1 MTDPSKPFLPFT
13 EFVDSVQAAEHA
25 EVAALP
31 GVQVAGPDEFEKMRE
46 HVLNLYQGVDV
57 PHSFQDESGQV
68 FDCIPVEQQPAAR
81 AGESPMIAT
90 PPDLPE
96 GTHPAAP
103 EAPISANA
111 VGTDAFGNARAC
123 PTGTVPVRRI
133 TPEEI
138 ARFQTLERF
147 FRKGPVGRGLEP
159 ALSPPQFGVQATHK
173 YAHAAQQVSNLGGHS
188 FLSVWA
194 PHVSDDQFSLSQ
206 HWYAANGPAGV
217 QTVEVGWQVYPQKYH
232 HPNPV
237 LFVYWTADGYQNT
250 GSYNL
255 DNGDFI
261 QTNSHWTLGGTLSPW
276 STVGGPINEIEL
288 ACHLSGGNW
297 WVFVNGAALGYYP
310 GTQYQGGPLA
320 TAASTIDYGGE
331 TVGSGI
337 WPPMGSGE
345 RADTGNKH
353 AASQR
358 DIYYYSVP
366 ASTPVLADLGGQQPS
381 PLCYTISTGSAAP
394 PWNRYFFFGGP
405 GGSSC

>member
-13 EFVDSVQAAEHA
+13 DFVNAVQAAQHA

-31 GVQVAGPDEFEKMRE
+31 AAQVSGPDEFEKMRE
-46 HVLNLYQGVDV
+46 HVLKLYQGVDV

-68 FDCIPVEQQPAAR
+68 FDCIPIEQQPAAR
-81 AGESPMIAT
+81 AAEAPVIAT
-90 PPDLPE
+90 PPELPGSSPE
-96 GTHPAAP
+96 SAIQPPTTASAA
-103 EAPISANA
+103 
-111 VGTDAFGNARAC
+111 GTDAFGNARIC
-123 PTGTVPVRRI
+123 PAGTVPMRRI

-147 FRKGPVGRGLEP
+147 FRKSPVGRGIQP
-159 ALSPPQFGVQATHK
+159 TLSPLQFGVQPTHK
-173 YAHAAQQVSNLGGHS
+173 YAHAFQNVNNLGGHS

-206 HWYAANGPAGV
+206 HWYAASGAAGV
-217 QTVEVGWQVYPQKYH
+217 QTVELGWQVYPQKYH
-232 HPNPV
+232 HSKPA

-255 DNGDFI
+255 DDGDFV
-261 QTNSHWTLGGTLSPW
+261 QTNSAWTLGGTLSPW

-297 WVFVNGAALGYYP
+297 WIYVNGAALGYYR
-310 GTQYQGGPLA
+310 GTQYGGGPLA
-320 TAASTIDYGGE
+320 TFATTIDYGGE
-331 TVGSGI
+331 TVGSGV

-345 RADTGNKH
+345 RSDAGNTH

-358 DIYYYSVP
+358 DIYYYP
-366 ASTPVLADLGGQQPS
+366 APSGNPALPNLIGQQPS
-381 PLCYTISTGSAAP
+381 PLCYTISPGSAAP
-394 PWNRYFFFGGP
+394 PWNRYFFYGGA